1 MEFNNK
7 TVKIEILMESAP
19 GDLTHSDI
27 KLFFCVKGT
36 TEIICGTEIS
46 LLVKEGIK
54 LVNERE
60 KHRYILKEDSLA
72 AVFYINS
79 AYISYITAK
88 PSIRFQL
95 DSSRPPEYDY
105 GLLRSLLK
113 RILAVYTWQRWQEK
127 LKEQEYFCGLTELLL
142 KNYAV
147 WDFRNQQE
155 DENSEDRTR
164 MIIEFIHGN
173 YNRQI
178 GLGDLAEQ
186 FHLSVPYLSKYIK
199 KNLHAGF
206 LEYLN
211 SVRLSHTVDD
221 LMLTDHSV
229 TRIAFDNG
237 FSNLAS
243 FNRVF
248 KDTFSVTPSEYRRKN
263 SRKISREKK
272 RDAGMTLLRDYLTEN
287 DKQMPEIGVET
298 RVKCIIDAALSKNYT
313 RIWEQLWNLGSAEEL
328 LRADV
333 QRHILLMQKEL
344 GMKTVHI
351 WGLFSEEMLI
361 RLEKGENYNF
371 SRIDQVLD
379 FLVLHHMSPM
389 IDLGF
394 HPVELYSAGKTILY
408 REKEKGY
415 EEPEQYLSL
424 IREFA
429 DHCVARYGEYET
441 AGWQFEISKDDRLFL
456 HGGASFFQMY
466 ESVSLIIRER
476 VPEARVGGGAIFVYD
491 DLSILKEFLSG
502 WKSRRS
508 YPDFLS
514 VWVYPYELVLDD
526 EKEKKLIVSGNP
538 DYICSRISAVQNIL
552 KEYGNVPL
560 YVTRWDIS
568 LSCRNYLNESCYR
581 GASLIKNIVSCLGK
595 AEVMSC
601 FGSTDLLCDFYDT
614 AESIFGGYGLITKDG
629 IGKPAFYA
637 LRFLQSMGKYFVARD
652 ENYFITKDDRGN
664 YYMIVFNC
672 CRMDML
678 FYQNQKE
685 DISAEEVERL
695 FEKDT
700 LEIQIIFRNMKKG
713 KYHIKKSCLGSGKG
727 NILDNWKQLGYGKRL
742 EKDEVRYLSSVCIP
756 KLEYEEL
763 EAKKDSLAVNAS
775 LCANE
780 IQLYKIRYMG
790 NTV

>member
-1 MEFNNK
+1 MEFNNR
-7 TVKIEILMESAP
+7 TVKIEILTESAP

-27 KLFFCVKGT
+27 KLFFCLKGT

-79 AYISYITAK
+79 VYISYITAK

-113 RILAVYTWQRWQEK
+113 RILAVHTWQRWQEK

-199 KNLHAGF
+199 KNLHA
-206 LEYLN
+206 
-211 SVRLSHTVDD
+211 
-221 LMLTDHSV
+221 
-229 TRIAFDNG
+229 
-237 FSNLAS
+237 
-243 FNRVF
+243 
-248 KDTFSVTPSEYRRKN
+248 
-263 SRKISREKK
+263 
-272 RDAGMTLLRDYLTEN
+272 
-287 DKQMPEIGVET
+287 
-298 RVKCIIDAALSKNYT
+298 NYT

-476 VPEARVGGGAIFVYD
+476 IPEARVGGGAIFVYD

-552 KEYGNVPL
+552 KEYGNIPL

-581 GASLIKNIVSCLGK
+581 GVSLIKNIVSCLGK

-700 LEIQIIFRNMKKG
+700 LEIQIVFRNMKKG

-742 EKDEVRYLSSVCIP
+742 EKDEVRYLSSVCIL

>member
-1 MEFNNK
+1 MEFNNR
-7 TVKIEILMESAP
+7 TVKIEILTESAP

-27 KLFFCVKGT
+27 KLFFCLKGT
-36 TEIICGTEIS
+36 AEIICGTEIS

-105 GLLRSLLK
+105 SLLRSLLK
-113 RILAVYTWQRWQEK
+113 RILAVHTWQRWQEK

-147 WDFRNQQE
+147 WDFRNQKE

-199 KNLHAGF
+199 KNLH
-206 LEYLN
+206 
-211 SVRLSHTVDD
+211 
-221 LMLTDHSV
+221 
-229 TRIAFDNG
+229 
-237 FSNLAS
+237 
-243 FNRVF
+243 
-248 KDTFSVTPSEYRRKN
+248 
-263 SRKISREKK
+263 
-272 RDAGMTLLRDYLTEN
+272 AGMTLLRDYLTEN

-476 VPEARVGGGAIFVYD
+476 IPEARVGGGAIFVYD

-700 LEIQIIFRNMKKG
+700 LEIQ
-713 KYHIKKSCLGSGKG
+713 
-727 NILDNWKQLGYGKRL
+727 
-742 EKDEVRYLSSVCIP
+742 
-756 KLEYEEL
+756 
-763 EAKKDSLAVNAS
+763 
-775 LCANE
+775 
-780 IQLYKIRYMG
+780 LYKIRYMG

>member
-1 MEFNNK
+1 MEFNNR
-7 TVKIEILMESAP
+7 TVKIEILTESAP

-27 KLFFCVKGT
+27 KLFFCLKGT
-36 TEIICGTEIS
+36 AEIICGTEIS

-113 RILAVYTWQRWQEK
+113 RILAVHTWQRWQEK

-199 KNLHAGF
+199 KNLHAG
-206 LEYLN
+206 
-211 SVRLSHTVDD
+211 
-221 LMLTDHSV
+221 
-229 TRIAFDNG
+229 
-237 FSNLAS
+237 
-243 FNRVF
+243 
-248 KDTFSVTPSEYRRKN
+248 
-263 SRKISREKK
+263 
-272 RDAGMTLLRDYLTEN
+272 MTLLRDYLTEN

-333 QRHILLMQKEL
+333 QKHILLMQKEL

-351 WGLFSEEMLI
+351 WGLFSEEVLI

-552 KEYGNVPL
+552 KEYGNIPL

>member
-1 MEFNNK
+1 MEFNNR
-7 TVKIEILMESAP
+7 TVKIEILTESAP

-27 KLFFCVKGT
+27 KLFFCLKGT

-113 RILAVYTWQRWQEK
+113 RILAVHTWQRWQEK

-199 KNLHAGF
+199 KNLH
-206 LEYLN
+206 
-211 SVRLSHTVDD
+211 
-221 LMLTDHSV
+221 
-229 TRIAFDNG
+229 
-237 FSNLAS
+237 
-243 FNRVF
+243 
-248 KDTFSVTPSEYRRKN
+248 
-263 SRKISREKK
+263 
-272 RDAGMTLLRDYLTEN
+272 AGMTLLRDYLTEN

-456 HGGASFFQMY
+456 HGGASFFQMHY
-466 ESVSLIIRER
+466 PGKGSGSQGRGRSNFCVRR
-476 VPEARVGGGAIFVYD
+476 PEYF
-491 DLSILKEFLSG
+491 E
-502 WKSRRS
+502 
-508 YPDFLS
+508 
-514 VWVYPYELVLDD
+514 
-526 EKEKKLIVSGNP
+526 
-538 DYICSRISAVQNIL
+538 RISVRME
-552 KEYGNVPL
+552 KP
-560 YVTRWDIS
+560 
-568 LSCRNYLNESCYR
+568 
-581 GASLIKNIVSCLGK
+581 
-595 AEVMSC
+595 EVLPG
-601 FGSTDLLCDFYDT
+601 F
-614 AESIFGGYGLITKDG
+614 
-629 IGKPAFYA
+629 
-637 LRFLQSMGKYFVARD
+637 
-652 ENYFITKDDRGN
+652 
-664 YYMIVFNC
+664 
-672 CRMDML
+672 
-678 FYQNQKE
+678 
-685 DISAEEVERL
+685 
-695 FEKDT
+695 
-700 LEIQIIFRNMKKG
+700 
-713 KYHIKKSCLGSGKG
+713 
-727 NILDNWKQLGYGKRL
+727 
-742 EKDEVRYLSSVCIP
+742 SVC
-756 KLEYEEL
+756 
-763 EAKKDSLAVNAS
+763 
-775 LCANE
+775 
-780 IQLYKIRYMG
+780 MG
-790 NTV
+790 LPLRACSG